1 MVSFTTLRTEVQVG
15 DESSC
20 IPQNGEE
27 EMFGFSFKLNPT
39 SVLEIV
45 QSSGDVTNIRRVDVL
60 TWN

>member
-1 MVSFTTLRTEVQVG
+1 MQVG

-20 IPQNGEE
+20 IPQNGEG

-60 TWN
+60 T